1 MKRLL
6 LIVAIVLA
14 TILLAG
20 CVEYK
25 EITITENVYNLR
37 DNIGVDGRFV
47 LGSGSVESVPV
58 YVYYVKQENGA
69 FKLKYIDA
77 RVTDVYMDEDIN
89 PYLMQTIEV
98 GYYSDG
104 TSIPS
109 CTGKEY
115 YCTSDAV
122 AYDFRDVVR
131 GEFHVPRGT
140 LVQAYS
146 LGATG

>member
-1 MKRLL
+1 MKQLL

-20 CVEYK
+20 CIDYK
-25 EITITENVYNLR
+25 EITIKEDVYNLR
-37 DNIGVDGRFV
+37 DDIGVTGRFV

-89 PYLMQTIEV
+89 PYLIQTITV
-98 GYYSDG
+98 GWAVPVN
-104 TSIPS
+104 TIS

-115 YCTSDAV
+115 YCTTDVA